1 MKQLALTHT
10 LYQGDCLS
18 VMPTLGQ
25 FDCIFADP
33 FDNIG
38 LGYDEHD
45 DRMPDENYI
54 DFLAAVIHHT
64 TKRAPI
70 VWLSFNAKWTFAMG
84 ELFHSFLLANQDW
97 EGKACQQVFTFGQH
111 NKNDLGNNHRPL
123 WRLKRK
129 DAPLYP
135 EQIKVPSW
143 RQLNGDKRAA
153 PGGRVP
159 SDVFTMQYPQSTIK
173 QAAKQLGAVSHM
185 NVEEAQDRIE
195 TVLSYFQDVYPGD
208 AFDFPRVTGNSKQRR
223 SYHPTQ
229 LHEELVERCIKLSTR
244 EYGTVLDPFG
254 GTGTTLRACK
264 NTNRSCTMVEKSA
277 GYCAKIREE
286 HPDLVS

>member
-1 MKQLALTHT
+1 MASNTLQHD

-25 FDCIFADP
+25 FDCVFADP

-38 LGYDEHD
+38 LGYDEHKD
-45 DRMPDENYI
+45 KMPDGEYI
-54 DFLAAVIHHT
+54 AFLRDLVYECGRH
-64 TKRAPI
+64 API
-70 VWLSFNAKWTFAMG
+70 LWFSFNAKWTFAMG
-84 ELFHSFLLANQDW
+84 RIFTEFLSDSPAW
-97 EGKACQQVFTFGQH
+97 EGKPCQQVFTFGQH

-143 RQLNGDKRAA
+143 RQRNGDKRAA

-159 SDVFTMQYPQSTIK
+159 GDVLDMQYP
-173 QAAKQLGAVSHM
+173 
-185 NVEEAQDRIE
+185 
-195 TVLSYFQDVYPGD
+195 PGD
-208 AFDFPRVTGNSKQRR
+208 WSQPGDVLDFPRVTGNSKQRCDW
-223 SYHPTQ
+223 HPTQ
-229 LHEELVERCIKLSTR
+229 LHEELVERCLKLSTP

-264 NTNRSCTMVEKSA
+264 TINRSCTLIEMSA
-277 GYCAKIREE
+277 GYCGEIRAA
-286 HPDLVS
+286 HPDLKCFS